1 MNNNCSTRL
10 MWLKY
15 GVICVLFGLFCSA
28 ANAKLVMS
36 APPRETLLD
45 GEKYYAPIAKYLSK
59 VLGEKV
65 VYEHPEN
72 WPKYTSDMRSGKYD
86 IVFDGPHFV
95 AWRMKHVKHV
105 PIARLSGTLDFMV
118 LAKKTD
124 TRVNSMRDLVG
135 KSICGLASPNLGT
148 VSAFAMYNNPVI
160 QPDIMVVEGGMKTVM
175 KKFLKGECQYAVV
188 RDKLYKKLPADKKE
202 MIKIV
207 GRSQSLPN
215 QTISVST
222 KINKLKRNK
231 IAATLTSERGAE
243 IADQLLSRF
252 SKKKKYFIP
261 AKVNE
266 FNGLED
272 LLEGVVWGW

>member
-1 MNNNCSTRL
+1 MKKCCGIRVL
-10 MWLKY
+10 ALK
-15 GVICVLFGLFCSA
+15 CGLFCLLFGFFCSA
-28 ANAKLVMS
+28 VNAKLVLS
-36 APPRETLLD
+36 APPRETLQD

-59 VLGEKV
+59 VLREEV
-65 VYEHPEN
+65 VYEHPVN
-72 WPKYTSDMRSGKYD
+72 WTNYTRDMRAGKYD

-95 AWRMKHVKHV
+95 AWRMKHVKHI
-105 PIARLSGTLDFMV
+105 PIARLAGTLDFMV

-124 TRVNSMRDLVG
+124 KKVNSMRDLIG

-160 QPDIMVVEGGMKTVM
+160 QPDIKIISGGMKTVM
-175 KKFLKGECQYAVV
+175 KKFLQGECQYAVV
-188 RDKLYKKLPADKKE
+188 RDKLYKKLPTDTKKLL
-202 MIKIV
+202 KIV
-207 GRSQSLPN
+207 AKSQPVPN

-222 KINKLKRNK
+222 KITQLKRDK
-231 IAATLTSERGAE
+231 IAATLTSEQGAAV
-243 IADQLLSRF
+243 ADLLLTRF

-261 AKVNE
+261 AKVHE